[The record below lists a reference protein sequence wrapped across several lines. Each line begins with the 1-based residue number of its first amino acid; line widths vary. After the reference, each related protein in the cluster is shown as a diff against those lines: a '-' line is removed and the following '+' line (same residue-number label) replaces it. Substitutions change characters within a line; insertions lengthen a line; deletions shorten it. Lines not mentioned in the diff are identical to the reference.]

1 MWSLNILKTI
11 LTAGRISAVLIR
23 NQQFLKNYALFE
35 ITLEPLNVFIP
46 HSLGLS

>member
-1 MWSLNILKTI
+1 MWNLNILKTI
-11 LTAGRISAVLIR
+11 LTAGMSAVLIPS
-23 NQQFLKNYALFE
+23 QQFLKNEALFE